1 MNEENIA
8 AVLLA
13 GLTAL
18 VTMSPAFASHEGT
31 PGAGQECSGIAV
43 AEGQIGN
50 TPYCD

>member
-1 MNEENIA
+1 MRKKIA
-8 AVLLA
+8 ALLLA

-18 VTMSPAFASHEGT
+18 ATMAPAFASHEGT
-31 PGAGQECSGIAV
+31 PGADQECSGIEV